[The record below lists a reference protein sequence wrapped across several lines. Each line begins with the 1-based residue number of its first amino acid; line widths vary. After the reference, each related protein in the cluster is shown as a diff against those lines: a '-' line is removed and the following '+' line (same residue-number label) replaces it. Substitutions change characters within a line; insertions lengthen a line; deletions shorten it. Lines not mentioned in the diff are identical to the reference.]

1 MKYVK
6 HLTLKE
12 WQKFKT
18 PVTPTKNFGKFKSY
32 DNLDKR
38 HEMLKGIDIFCTD
51 SDCSTTDM
59 TKKRKKCDN
68 CQKYDEVN
76 AKYPPQR
83 YLQNYTQSVGLTMQ
97 EVMLSKYNVILDGY
111 ESKWKRRHTAIKK
124 IVNQKNLDKGLS
136 EINKIV
142 GAFSGGMG
150 GSTTKSSHNSQ
161 KDIDILM
168 GSTPKGRK
176 NKPVKFF
183 SDPKP
188 TKRGKR
194 KHNSKSVDDVFWGS
208 KTKGRKNKSVKI
220 YSDRNNVKLF

>member
-1 MKYVK
+1 M
-6 HLTLKE
+6 TLKE

-18 PVTPTKNFGKFKSY
+18 PVKPKMNFGKFKSY
-32 DNLDKR
+32 NNLDKR

-59 TKKRKKCDN
+59 IRGSMICDN

-76 AKYPPQR
+76 TKYPPQR

-97 EVMLSKYNVILDGY
+97 EVLLSKYNVILDGY

-124 IVNQKNLDKGLS
+124 VVNQKNLDKGLS

-150 GSTTKSSHNSQ
+150 GSTTRSSRNSQ
-161 KDIDILM
+161 KDIDILI
-168 GSTPKGRK
+168 GSKPKGRK

-194 KHNSKSVDDVFWGS
+194 KHKPKSNVDILIGS
-208 KTKGRKNKSVKI
+208 KPKTRKNKTVKF